1 MEFDLVRPQDLSA
14 ARMARWADLQA
25 QDLALDSPFLGPDWA
40 RAVERVKGE
49 DARVR
54 VAVAREAGRDVGFF
68 AAQAGAYTA
77 IPVGGA
83 MCDYQAVVAETGV
96 VVPSRALV
104 QALGVHRLDFTQ
116 VLGGQA
122 TFKAHERGGAP
133 SYIIDLPEGY
143 AAYEAER
150 RAAGTSILKDSDKKR
165 RKAEREVG
173 AVTFQAFSRSASDF
187 ERLIDWKRAQFRA
200 TDQTDI
206 FASPWTRRM
215 AQEMFESRDPDFGG
229 ALYTLHLGDK
239 LAAVHL
245 HLRGRKTIHGWLI
258 AHDPQFDRYSPGI
271 LLFQDILR
279 WMDGTPYERLDLG
292 HGDYRF
298 KRELATGAQT
308 VAHGF
313 VGVPSPAAF
322 VRGAAYQVRAV
333 AEALPLGR
341 VSELPGKAM
350 RRMDQWRGLR

>member
-49 DARVR
+49 DAGIR
-54 VAVAREAGRDVGFF
+54 VAIARDAGRDIGFF
-68 AAQAGAYTA
+68 SFARGAYTA
-77 IPVGGA
+77 IPTGGA
-83 MCDYQAVVAETGV
+83 MCDYQAMVAETGAV
-96 VVPSRALV
+96 IPARPLIK
-104 QALGVHRLDFTQ
+104 ALGVQRLDFSQ
-116 VLGGQA
+116 MIAGQQ
-122 TFKAHERGGAP
+122 TFAPHERGQAQ
-133 SYIIDLPEGY
+133 SYVIDVPDGY
-143 AAYEAER
+143 AAYEAAR
-150 RAAGTSILKDSDKKR
+150 RAAGSSILKDCDKKR

-173 AVTFQAFSRSASDF
+173 PVSFQAFSRSTADF
-187 ERLIDWKRAQFRA
+187 ERLIEWKRAKFRA

-206 FASPWTRRM
+206 FDSPWTLRLV
-215 AQEMFESRDPDFGG
+215 QDLFESRDPDFGG
-229 ALYTLHLGDK
+229 VLYTLHLGDK

-245 HLRGRKTIHGWLI
+245 HLRSRRTVHGWLI
-258 AHDPQFDRYSPGI
+258 AHDPQFERYSPGI

-279 WMDGTPYERLDLG
+279 WMDGTPYDRLDLG

-298 KRELATGAQT
+298 KRELATGVQT
-308 VAHGF
+308 IAHGF
-313 VGVPSPAAF
+313 VGVLSPASL

>member
-1 MEFDLVRPQDLSA
+1 LEFDLVRPQDLSA
-14 ARMARWADLQA
+14 ARMARWGELQA

-40 RAVERVKGE
+40 RVVERIKGE
-49 DARVR
+49 EAGVR
-54 VAVAREAGRDVGFF
+54 VAVAREDGRDVGFF
-68 AAQAGAYTA
+68 AAQLGAYTA
-77 IPVGGA
+77 IPAGGA
-83 MCDYQAVVAETGV
+83 MCDYQALVAQAGAAI
-96 VVPSRALV
+96 PARGLV

-116 VLGGQA
+116 MLAGQP
-122 TFKAHERGGAP
+122 TFAAYERGGCA
-133 SYIIDLPEGY
+133 SYVIDLPQGY

-150 RAAGTSILKDSDKKR
+150 RAAGSSILKDSDKKR

-173 AVTFQAFSRSASDF
+173 PARFQAFSRAVGDF

-206 FASPWTRRM
+206 FDAPWTSRLAR
-215 AQEMFESRDPDFGG
+215 ELFESRDPAFGG
-229 ALYTLHLGDK
+229 VLFTLHLGDQ

-245 HLRGRKTIHGWLI
+245 HLRGKRTIHGWLI

-279 WMDGTPYERLDLG
+279 WMDRSPYERLDLG

-298 KRELATGAQT
+298 KRELSTGVQQVT
-308 VAHGF
+308 HGF
-313 VGVPSPAAF
+313 VGVPSPASF
-322 VRGAAYQVRAV
+322 VRSAAYQVRAV